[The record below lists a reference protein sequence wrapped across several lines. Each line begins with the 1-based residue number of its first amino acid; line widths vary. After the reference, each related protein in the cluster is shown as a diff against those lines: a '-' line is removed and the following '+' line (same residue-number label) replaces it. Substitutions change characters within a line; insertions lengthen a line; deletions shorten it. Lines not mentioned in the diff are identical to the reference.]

1 MKIKKIFFFIQI
13 FFIIIFLG
21 LSSNDNKPFIE
32 SIRVVIDNN
41 YPPYIFINEDKEI
54 VGYLVDLWHEWEKI
68 TGTKVILNA
77 TNWIEAQKIMQSG
90 DADVIDTLFF
100 NEERAKIYSFSK
112 AYATID
118 VPIFHHNSITGIAD
132 FKSLKGFVVGVKE
145 GDAAVDFLKKNGI
158 LDLILYKSYE
168 DIISSAKSGNIKIF
182 TVDAPC
188 AYYYLNKY
196 NITENFSEAFTMYSG
211 QFHRAVKKGNEPL
224 LQYIENGFQKIPK
237 TTYKILQN
245 KWFGKTIS
253 RRFPTR
259 YILIALIIILV
270 IFLIAF
276 LVIIILRSEVK
287 RRTQQLNDTITEL
300 KNEKKITEY
309 IIDFFPDFIVLFAKN
324 LEIMHSHIPSY
335 FYDSICRD
343 NDSKEKNNDQQLA
356 EKFLD
361 LLDESSGNKI
371 KIEIEHFVK
380 NLETKEKNEHFE
392 FESIKILD
400 NDIKLHIN
408 DDTFLFNVRLFAIS
422 TNTFLLISQNVTDK
436 AYLERKLVQ
445 KQKLEMI
452 GNFSSGLAHDINNIL
467 HSILSI
473 SSLIKMSIDDEPISK
488 ETLSEYTNLLEKSAL
503 KGKNT
508 IETLL
513 YFSRGSS
520 DEKKIFDLNKMI
532 DNSIEVSLFQL
543 KRKVE
548 LIFDKFENPAF
559 FFGQENILEQI
570 LISIILNSFD
580 AILEKEKLKSMN
592 EELFKGVQEPINK
605 IYIKLTKKSF
615 SKNDQ
620 KITENEEDNLQLW
633 CLTIRDS
640 GVGIKKDDLDHVFNP
655 FYTTKGQ
662 GLGKGLSLTTA
673 YNIIKENGGDIQIDS
688 EYMKWT
694 EITIFLPCNAK
705 NFGQDVFIDLTEYE
719 KGEGTI
725 LMVDDDIEITNV
737 TKSILEKLGYT
748 ILIANNGEE
757 ALKVFFNNK
766 ENIDLAILDLV
777 LPDINGPQLLRSL
790 RVNGFDKKIIF
801 CTGFKDDER
810 LVDIQ
815 NLDVYKVINK
825 PFLFDELSRIIKL
838 ALSET
843 T

>member
-1 MKIKKIFFFIQI
+1 MKIKKIIFFIQLSL
-13 FFIIIFLG
+13 IILFLS
-21 LSSNDNKPFIE
+21 LSSNDDKPFIE

-54 VGYLVDLWHEWEKI
+54 VGYLVDLWNEWEKI
-68 TGTKVILNA
+68 TGTKVILIA
-77 TNWIEAQKIMQSG
+77 TNWIEAQKIMQSSG
-90 DADVIDTLFF
+90 ADVIDTIFF

-112 AYATID
+112 PYATIN

-145 GDAAVDFLKKNGI
+145 GDAAVDFLEKNGI
-158 LDLILYKSYE
+158 RDLILYKSYE

-237 TTYKILQN
+237 TTYKILQD
-245 KWFGKTIS
+245 KWFGRSILQ
-253 RRFPTR
+253 RFPTR
-259 YILIALIIILV
+259 YIRIALMILLI

-287 RRTQQLNDTITEL
+287 RRTQQLNNIIIEL
-300 KNEKKITEY
+300 KNEKRITEY
-309 IIDFFPDFIVLFAKN
+309 IMDFFPDFIVLFEGN
-324 LEIMHSHIPSY
+324 LEVMHSHIPSY
-335 FYDSICRD
+335 FYDSLFND
-343 NDSKEKNNDQQLA
+343 NDSKEKKDDQQLA
-356 EKFLD
+356 KKFLD
-361 LLDESSGNKI
+361 LLEENSGNQI
-371 KIEIEHFVK
+371 KREIEDFVK
-380 NLETKEKNEHFE
+380 NLETKENTEHFE
-392 FESIKILD
+392 FESIKIID
-400 NDIKLHIN
+400 NNIKLHTT
-408 DDTFLFNVRLFAIS
+408 DYTFLFNVRLFAI
-422 TNTFLLISQNVTDK
+422 NKDTFLLISQNVTDK
-436 AYLERKLVQ
+436 VYLERKLVQ

-473 SSLIKMSIDDEPISK
+473 SSLIKMSIDDETISK

-503 KGKNT
+503 KGKDT

-548 LIFDKFENPAF
+548 LIFDRFENPAF
-559 FFGQENILEQI
+559 FFGHENLLEQI
-570 LISIILNSFD
+570 LISIILNSYD
-580 AILEKEKLKSMN
+580 AILEKEKLKAMN
-592 EELFKGVQEPINK
+592 EELFEGSKEPINR
-605 IYIKLTKKSF
+605 IYIKLEKKSSSQNEMQI
-615 SKNDQ
+615 SK
-620 KITENEEDNLQLW
+620 NEEDNLQWW
-633 CLTIRDS
+633 CLKIRDS
-640 GVGIKKDDLDHVFNP
+640 GAGIKKDDLDHVFNP

-694 EITIFLPCNAK
+694 EITILLPCNAK

-725 LMVDDDIEITNV
+725 LLVDDDKEITNL

-748 ILIANNGEE
+748 ILLANNGEE
-757 ALKVFFNNK
+757 ALKVYMNNK

-777 LPDINGPQLLRSL
+777 LPDINGTQLLQSL
-790 RVNGFDKKIIF
+790 RVNGFNKKIIF

-815 NLDVYKVINK
+815 NLDVYRVINK
-825 PFLFDELSRIIKL
+825 PFLFDELSKIIKS